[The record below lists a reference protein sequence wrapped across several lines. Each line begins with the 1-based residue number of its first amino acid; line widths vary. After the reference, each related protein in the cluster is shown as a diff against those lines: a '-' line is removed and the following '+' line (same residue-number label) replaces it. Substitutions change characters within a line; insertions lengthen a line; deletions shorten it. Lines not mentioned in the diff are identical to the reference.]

1 MNPNYLKGR
10 RLEYEI
16 QHKLQNAG
24 WLAVRTAGSHSPI
37 DIIAIRHNKIRVIQC
52 KAKPMGEKALRSLHL
67 SILKALAPYG
77 IPNIEMNIS
86 IEICYKGKDGMQIW
100 SDEG

>member
-24 WLAVRTAGSHSPI
+24 WLAVFQKKWNKWYHNNGKKNCSIQYPQVQINDLILTPI
-37 DIIAIRHNKIRVIQC
+37 AEPKERL
-52 KAKPMGEKALRSLHL
+52 PGPS
-67 SILKALAPYG
+67 
-77 IPNIEMNIS
+77 
-86 IEICYKGKDGMQIW
+86 
-100 SDEG
+100 